1 MDPIKRRSFIKQA
14 VKTAAFAS
22 AAGGGILLKGC
33 STGKDY
39 DLLVSGGTVYDGT
52 GGPSVRADVGVVG
65 NAVRFIGNIRPSR
78 AREVIPA
85 EGLAV
90 SPGFIDV
97 HEHTSVELLV
107 NPKAES
113 AVRQGV
119 TTLVS
124 GNCGDSPFPLTDD
137 LFEETRSSLMEDY
150 GLDLTWQDARG
161 FFARVE
167 KSGAALNY
175 SSFAGH
181 GTVRAAAMG
190 YGNRP
195 PSAGELVRMKGLV
208 REAMESGALGLS
220 SGLEYS
226 PGSFASTDELIELC
240 RVAALSGGVYATHM
254 RDEEEG
260 ILEAVEEAIRIA
272 REAPIRLQV
281 SHLKIGY
288 QKNWYKFEDLMSRID
303 KATAGGVDLRAD
315 RYPYTAWA
323 TGLNMFFPL
332 WSREGTT
339 RDFIVRLQNPSLQ
352 DRLKAEVRTKED
364 ELGSWDKVLISN
376 VATDKNRAFEGIS
389 VLEASR
395 RTGLEPY
402 EFMRK
407 LLVEEEGR
415 VGMITFAMSE
425 DHLKRLLAHPLVGVG
440 SDGMAVAPYG
450 PLSKGKPHP
459 RLYGTFPRVLGRYV
473 REQRVAPLE
482 EMIRK
487 MTSMPA
493 GHLGF
498 LRRGALKIGWA
509 ADIVVFDPARVI
521 DRATW
526 TEPALYPEGIECVVV
541 NGSVV
546 VNGNGHTGHLPGKVL
561 RRSLRGVVA

>member
-1 MDPIKRRSFIKQA
+1 MDPMNRRSFIKGA
-14 VKTAAFAS
+14 ARTAALVS
-22 AAGGGILLKGC
+22 AAGGGLLLKGC
-33 STGKDY
+33 SVGKEY
-39 DLLVSGGTVYDGT
+39 DLVVSGGTVYDGT
-52 GGPSVRADVGVVG
+52 GGPPVRAD
-65 NAVRFIGNIRPSR
+65 IGIAGGAIRLIGKIRPAAAR
-78 AREVIPA
+78 AVIPA
-85 EGLAV
+85 AGLAV
-90 SPGFIDV
+90 SPGFVDV

-113 AVRQGV
+113 AVRQGI

-124 GNCGDSPFPLTDD
+124 GNCGDSPFPLTDAM
-137 LFEETRSSLMEDY
+137 FEEERKSLLEGY
-150 GLDLTWQDARG
+150 GVDLTWRDARG
-161 FFARVE
+161 FFGRVE
-167 KSGAALNY
+167 RSGTALNY
-175 SSFAGH
+175 TSFTGH

-195 PSAGELVRMKGLV
+195 PTPGELERMKALV
-208 REAMESGALGLS
+208 RETMEAGAVGLS

-226 PGSFASTDELIELC
+226 PGSFGSTAELIDLC
-240 RVAALSGGVYATHM
+240 RVAARSGGVYATHM
-254 RDEEEG
+254 RNEQEG
-260 ILEAVEEAIRIA
+260 ILEAVDEAIRIA
-272 REAPIRLQV
+272 RETPIRLQI

-288 QKNWYKFEDLMSRID
+288 QKNWYKFDDLISRID
-303 KATAGGVDLRAD
+303 RAAAAGVDLRTD

-339 RDFIVRLQNPSLQ
+339 RDFIGRLQDPALQ
-352 DRLKAEVRTKED
+352 ARLKDAVAEKGK
-364 ELGSWDKVLISN
+364 ELGSWDKVLISD
-376 VATDKNRAFEGIS
+376 VATDKNRTFEGAN

-395 RTGLEPY
+395 RTGSEPY
-402 EFMRK
+402 EFMRT
-407 LLVEEEGR
+407 LLIEEQSR

-425 DHLKRLLAHPLVGVG
+425 EHLGKILAHPLAGVG

-450 PLSKGKPHP
+450 ILSKGKPHP
-459 RLYGTFPRVLGRYV
+459 RFYGTFPRVLGRYV
-473 REQRVAPLE
+473 REEKIVPLE

-498 LRRGALKIGWA
+498 LRRGALKVGWA

-526 TEPALYPEGIECVVV
+526 TEPALYPEGIEYVIV
-541 NGSVV
+541 NGGVV
-546 VNGNGHTGHLPGKVL
+546 LEKGGHTGRLPGKVL
-561 RRSLRGVVA
+561 KRNLRGVVA

>member
-1 MDPIKRRSFIKQA
+1 MSPIKRRSFIKQA
-14 VKTAAFAS
+14 VKTAAVVS
-22 AAGGGILLKGC
+22 AAGGGVLLKGC

-39 DLLVSGGTVYDGT
+39 DLLVSGGTLYDGT
-52 GGPSVRADVGVVG
+52 GGPPVRADVGVVG
-65 NAVRFIGNIRPSR
+65 KAIKSIGRIRPSR
-78 AREVIPA
+78 AKEVIPA

-113 AVRQGV
+113 GVHQGV

-124 GNCGDSPFPLTDD
+124 GNCGDSPFPLTGPV
-137 LFEETRSSLMEDY
+137 FEETRSSLLEEY
-150 GLDLTWQDARG
+150 GLDLTWRDARG
-161 FFARVE
+161 FFGRIE

-175 SSFAGH
+175 SSFAGQ
-181 GTVRAAAMG
+181 GTIRAAAMG

-195 PSAGELVRMKGLV
+195 PSAAELVQMKGLV

-226 PGSFASTDELIELC
+226 PGSFASTEELVELC
-240 RVAALSGGVYATHM
+240 RIAARTGGVYATHM

-260 ILEAVEEAIRIA
+260 VLEAVDEAIRIA
-272 REAPIRLQV
+272 RETPIRLQV

-288 QKNWYKFEDLMSRID
+288 QKNWDKFADLMSRID
-303 KATAGGVDLRAD
+303 KAAAGGVDLRAD
-315 RYPYTAWA
+315 RYPYTAWG
-323 TGLNMFFPL
+323 TGLDMLFPL

-339 RDFIVRLQNPSLQ
+339 RDFIARLEDPSLQ
-352 DRLKAEVRTKED
+352 DRLKAAVRAKGD
-364 ELGSWDKVLISN
+364 ELGSWDKALISN
-376 VATDKNRAFEGIS
+376 VATDKNRAFEGVSI
-389 VLEASR
+389 LEASR
-395 RTGLEPY
+395 RAGLEPY
-402 EFMRK
+402 EFMRN
-407 LLVEEEGR
+407 LLVEEKGR
-415 VGMITFAMSE
+415 VEMIAFAMSE

-440 SDGMAVAPYG
+440 SDGTAVAPYG

-473 REQRVAPLE
+473 RGEKIVPLE

-509 ADIVVFDPARVI
+509 ADMVIFDPARVI

-526 TEPALYPEGIECVVV
+526 TEPALYPEGIEWVVV
-541 NGSVV
+541 NGRIVV
-546 VNGNGHTGHLPGKVL
+546 DGNGHTGRLPGKVL

>member
-389 VLEASR
+389 VLEA
-395 RTGLEPY
+395 
-402 EFMRK
+402 
-407 LLVEEEGR
+407 
-415 VGMITFAMSE
+415 
-425 DHLKRLLAHPLVGVG
+425 
-440 SDGMAVAPYG
+440 
-450 PLSKGKPHP
+450 
-459 RLYGTFPRVLGRYV
+459 
-473 REQRVAPLE
+473 
-482 EMIRK
+482 
-487 MTSMPA
+487 
-493 GHLGF
+493 
-498 LRRGALKIGWA
+498 
-509 ADIVVFDPARVI
+509 
-521 DRATW
+521 
-526 TEPALYPEGIECVVV
+526 
-541 NGSVV
+541 
-546 VNGNGHTGHLPGKVL
+546 
-561 RRSLRGVVA
+561 